1 MPRTHSSSTRIPL
14 SLAPRIC
21 PQAQGVNEYILD
33 LRSNPGGLVSAGIDI
48 AALWL
53 DGEKP
58 VFTIQGREV
67 RTGGREEGKH
77 GQWHGGRSV

>member
-1 MPRTHSSSTRIPL
+1 M
-14 SLAPRIC
+14 
-21 PQAQGVNEYILD
+21 NEYILD

-67 RTGGREEGKH
+67 KRGTGRRVNTD
-77 GQWHGGRSV
+77 GQLHGGRSV